1 MISNE
6 ELSSWTGKYP
16 FLETIIKDC
25 YNIFAIIEENSQRNE
40 GLDKCKTRGY
50 DSTQGESTS
59 WEWYGV
65 KDRVAK
71 MLESG
76 SLGDAMLRESFDY
89 VVTHE
94 HITTDIFED
103 DTIRIY
109 NLRRLF
115 NGS

>member
-1 MISNE
+1 MLSENE
-6 ELSSWTGKYP
+6 IENWKRKYP
-16 FLETIIKDC
+16 FLEGIINDC
-25 YNIFAIIEENSQRNE
+25 YNLFGIIEENSQRNE
-40 GLDKCKTRGY
+40 GLNTCRTRGY

-65 KDRVAK
+65 KNGVAK

-76 SLGDAMLRESFDY
+76 SLRDAMLRESFDY

-109 NLRRLF
+109 KLKEVI
-115 NGS
+115 